1 MPLQRD
7 IIVFSHLRWNHV
19 FQRPHHIVS
28 RLAQDRKVLFFE
40 EPTDPVTNKKQGD
53 TEVKEIHKN
62 LFVITP
68 YVHWDSWAAM
78 TPYYPP
84 LVEQYTSKLNLQ
96 DPIFWFYSPYYIR
109 LLNHFSPDLI
119 VYDCM
124 DELSKF
130 KNGSPN
136 LPAYEKQLLQN
147 AQVVFTGGKSL
158 YESKKEMHDNV
169 FCFPSSVDSAHFSKA
184 LQKET
189 KIPGDMVNIKHPVVG
204 YYGVIDERLDMD
216 LLKQVSRA
224 LPDVSFVLIGPVEK
238 IHEKDIATGPNIFF
252 PGKKNYEELPNY
264 LKVFDVTMM
273 PFALNEA
280 TRYISPTK
288 TLEYMAAL
296 KPIISTPVYDV
307 VRDYSNEVKI
317 VRDVEQFVQAI
328 NFYLNES
335 KEERSQR
342 EALQK
347 RVIEHT
353 SWDHTVAEMSA
364 IINGYD
370 LKKTA

>member
-1 MPLQRD
+1 
-7 IIVFSHLRWNHV
+7 
-19 FQRPHHIVS
+19 
-28 RLAQDRKVLFFE
+28 
-40 EPTDPVTNKKQGD
+40 
-53 TEVKEIHKN
+53 
-62 LFVITP
+62 
-68 YVHWDSWAAM
+68 
-78 TPYYPP
+78 
-84 LVEQYTSKLNLQ
+84 
-96 DPIFWFYSPYYIR
+96 
-109 LLNHFSPDLI
+109 
-119 VYDCM
+119 M

-147 AQVVFTGGKSL
+147 AHVVFTGGKSL

-189 KIPGDMVNIKHPVVG
+189 KIPRDMVTIKHPVIG

-216 LLKQVSRA
+216 LLKQVSTA
-224 LPDVSFVLIGPVEK
+224 LPDISFVLIGPVEK

-252 PGKKNYEELPNY
+252 LGKKSYDELPDY
-264 LKVFDVTMM
+264 LKAFDVTMM

-317 VRDVEQFVQAI
+317 VRDVEEFVQAI
-328 NFYLNES
+328 NGYLNENN
-335 KEERSQR
+335 EERLQR

-347 RVIEHT
+347 KVIEQT